1 MDKRVVWFMMLICF
15 GLVASMGATGYNMHG
30 KQTEKITELER
41 KFEAKDQELKEL
53 QQNVTESHKKIDE
66 YEMRIA
72 KHVGE
77 INQLKETIENQDK
90 TIQEVKKKQA
100 NF

>member
-1 MDKRVVWFMMLICF
+1 MDKRVVWFMMFICF
-15 GLVASMGATGYNMHG
+15 GLVGSMGAAGYNMHD
-30 KQTEKITELER
+30 KQTEKIMELER
-41 KFEAKDQELKEL
+41 KFEAKKQELQEL

-66 YEMRIA
+66 YEMQIA

-77 INQLKETIENQDK
+77 ISELKETIKNQDK
-90 TIQEVKKKQA
+90 TIQEVKKNQA